1 MVSRS
6 STLVNGKRGRQGV
19 GKRHAPRSNALHL
32 PIGMVRPAALAS
44 AVALA
49 LAVLACSRT
58 PRPTTLSGVPLSGPL
73 IPSRTTM
80 VTAWDFPKNPLTD
93 STLDNSRLSSDIRW
107 GFKLFTNTPG
117 EARRFTPSRVS
128 CNNCHLNGGQ
138 RERSLPLVG
147 VAGMFPEYNRRSGR
161 LYSLT
166 DRIVDCFLRSENA
179 TGAVEESR
187 AAPAVSVVRLASV
200 AHVAILASES
210 NPGGVVGSES
220 DALPSP
226 TSREVLAL
234 AAYITWLA
242 RGTEIGSNPKW
253 RGQNTIAANA
263 LVPVAKLDAGKG
275 EAIFNERCTPCHG
288 RDGQG
293 VAVGDKKPGPL
304 WGPASWN
311 DGAGAARVYTL
322 AGIIRY
328 AMPYLD
334 PGSLTDEEAQE
345 VAAFIN
351 SKPRPSYPF
360 KAQDYFTEKLP
371 PDSVY
376 YPRR

>member
-1 MVSRS
+1 
-6 STLVNGKRGRQGV
+6 
-19 GKRHAPRSNALHL
+19 
-32 PIGMVRPAALAS
+32 MVRASALVSALILAAAALG
-44 AVALA
+44 
-49 LAVLACSRT
+49 CSRA
-58 PRPTTLSGVPLSGPL
+58 PHPTTSSGVPLSGPL
-73 IPSRTTM
+73 IPSQTTM

-93 STLDNSRLSSDIRW
+93 STLDDSRLSSDIRW
-107 GFKLFTNTPG
+107 GFRLFTNTPG
-117 EARRFTPSRVS
+117 EAKRFTPSLVS
-128 CNNCHLNGGQ
+128 CSNCHLNGGQ

-179 TGAVEESR
+179 TGAIEQSGE
-187 AAPAVSVVRLASV
+187 APLTNASNVTKVASV
-200 AHVAILASES
+200 TSE
-210 NPGGVVGSES
+210 
-220 DALPSP
+220 ALPAP
-226 TSREVLAL
+226 TSKEVLAL

-242 RGTEIGSNPKW
+242 LGTEVGSNPKW

-263 LVPVAKLDAGKG
+263 LIPVGKLDPRKG
-275 EAIFNERCTPCHG
+275 EAIFNERCTSCHG

-304 WGPASWN
+304 WGPDSWN

-334 PGSLTDEEAQE
+334 PGSLTDQEAQE
-345 VAAFIN
+345 LAAFIN

-360 KAQDYFTEKLP
+360 KEQDYLTEKLP
-371 PDSVY
+371 ADSVY
-376 YPRR
+376 YPHR